1 MTNFYEHRVCYFT
14 SESTNRKSDFIR
26 ELNASYKLA
35 CLQCSFS
42 DKELSEY
49 IQFKKRKNVTL
60 PVKYAVS
67 NVGLQSD
74 DVWVLGSN
82 IYISDGGEEISVEQ
96 SKHVWIGDIY
106 RGPGVASTLDQC
118 TIELPLSTEPLT
130 VLLLALKESMKH
142 NFIPC
147 VVTISGAIMALH
159 YQKFI
164 ENLNSCPVLFAYG
177 KSGSGKTTALLCAL
191 SLLGA
196 DNIRFFRAISP
207 AKIIQLCSTTNIPLG
222 LDDPDTKGGFSKV
235 IMDLFNGAKQ
245 GTISRGEIKPISTVV
260 ISSNIT
266 PIDQQR

>member
-1 MTNFYEHRVCYFT
+1 MVNSCLYNFYRICYFT
-14 SESTNRKSDFIR
+14 SESTNRKVDFIR
-26 ELNASYKLA
+26 ELNASYKQA

-82 IYISDGGEEISVEQ
+82 IYISDEGDEIEQ
-96 SKHVWIGDIY
+96 SKHVYIGDIFQ
-106 RGPGVASTLDQC
+106 GPGVASCQC
-118 TIELPLSTEPLT
+118 SIELPLTTEPLT
-130 VLLLALKESMKH
+130 VLLVALKQYMKH
-142 NFIPC
+142 NFFPC
-147 VVTISGAIMALH
+147 LIAMGGTIMALH
-159 YQKFI
+159 YQRFI
-164 ENLNSCPVLFAYG
+164 ENIKCCPILFAYG
-177 KSGSGKTTALLCAL
+177 KSGSGKTTALLCSL

-196 DNIRFFRAISP
+196 DTLRFFRGLSS
-207 AKIIQLCSTTNIPLG
+207 AKIIQLCSISNIPLG
-222 LDDPDTKGGFSKV
+222 LDDPDTKGEFNKA

-245 GTISRGEIKPISTVV
+245 GTISRGEVKPKSTV
-260 ISSNIT
+260 IITSNIT